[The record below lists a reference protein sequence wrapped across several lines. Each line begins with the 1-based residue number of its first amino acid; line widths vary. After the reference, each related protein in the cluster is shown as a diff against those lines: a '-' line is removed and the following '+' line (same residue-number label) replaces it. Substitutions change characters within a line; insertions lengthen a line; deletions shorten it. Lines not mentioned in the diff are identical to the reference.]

1 MGLVGQTSGGKR
13 AGSRKGARPPRRLR
27 PDIAVLALG
36 TTLAMVAWGYLV
48 YAAVDFG
55 SNARGGDSQ
64 AWGFLA
70 LAAVGAAAC
79 LFVALLLIAR
89 VLRALGAPPK
99 PPEPHEPHEQSG
111 PTVTPGTPEPS
122 APPRHA
128 GGHRAD

>member
-1 MGLVGQTSGGKR
+1 
-13 AGSRKGARPPRRLR
+13 
-27 PDIAVLALG
+27 
-36 TTLAMVAWGYLV
+36 MVAWGYLV

-89 VLRALGAPPK
+89 VLRALGAPARPA
-99 PPEPHEPHEQSG
+99 
-111 PTVTPGTPEPS
+111 EPS
-122 APPRHA
+122 EPAEPTGTLEPPAPPRHA
-128 GGHRAD
+128 GGHRAE

>member
-1 MGLVGQTSGGKR
+1 MGPVGRTSRGKR
-13 AGSRKGARPPRRLR
+13 AGSRKGARPPRRFR
-27 PDIAVLALG
+27 PDIALLALA
-36 TTLAMVAWGYLV
+36 TTLAVVAWGYLV

-55 SNARGGDSQ
+55 SDARGGESR

-79 LFVALLLIAR
+79 LFVALLLTAR
-89 VLRALGAPPK
+89 VLRALGAPPR
-99 PPEPHEPHEQSG
+99 PSDQTPAPAQ
-111 PTVTPGTPEPS
+111 VTPA

>member
-1 MGLVGQTSGGKR
+1 MGRVGHTSRGKR

-27 PDIAVLALG
+27 PDIAALALA
-36 TTLAMVAWGYLV
+36 TTLAVVAWGYLV

-55 SNARGGDSQ
+55 SQARGGGSR
-64 AWGFLA
+64 AWAFLA

-89 VLRALGAPPK
+89 VLRALGASPRASEPITPEPVE
-99 PPEPHEPHEQSG
+99 PPEPP
-111 PTVTPGTPEPS
+111 

-128 GGHRAD
+128 GGHRAG

>member
-1 MGLVGQTSGGKR
+1 VALLALATT
-13 AGSRKGARPPRRLR
+13 
-27 PDIAVLALG
+27 IAV
-36 TTLAMVAWGYLV
+36 VAWGYLV

-55 SNARGGDSQ
+55 SDARGGDTR

-89 VLRALGAPPK
+89 VLRALGT
-99 PPEPHEPHEQSG
+99 PPEDRSAPNTPTTLTPVEPA
-111 PTVTPGTPEPS
+111 

-128 GGHRAD
+128 GGHRAE

>member
-1 MGLVGQTSGGKR
+1 MGRVGHTGGGKR
-13 AGSRKGARPPRRLR
+13 AGSRKGTRAPRRLR
-27 PDIAVLALG
+27 PGIALLALA
-36 TTLAMVAWGYLV
+36 TTLAVVAWGYLV

-55 SNARGGDSQ
+55 SSARGGDSQ
-64 AWGFLA
+64 AWGFLT

-89 VLRALGAPPK
+89 VLRALAVPPK
-99 PPEPHEPHEQSG
+99 ASPPAEPFAAAIRPDSVEP
-111 PTVTPGTPEPS
+111 V

>member
-1 MGLVGQTSGGKR
+1 MGQVGHSSRGKR

-27 PDIAVLALG
+27 PDIALLALG
-36 TTLAMVAWGYLV
+36 TTLAAVGWGYLV

-89 VLRALGAPPK
+89 ILRALGAPPK
-99 PPEPHEPHEQSG
+99 PPEPPEPPKPSG
-111 PTVTPGTPEPS
+111 PSG
-122 APPRHA
+122 HA